1 MTREGRGMAA
11 ADLPHSSQ
19 GLVQVEGHTDRPEA
33 GSFHAW
39 LVRADE
45 ELQPVDLESIA
56 ELVRADEN
64 FVWIDLSEFAV
75 DDLESVAGPL
85 SIDRRALHAAVSP
98 WQRPQVD
105 VYRDHLFVAATVA
118 RIDPEHDRVLAS
130 ELDLVIGPNYLLSIH
145 NRPLPF
151 VEDIK
156 GRASQNPELVR
167 LDSAYMLYIV
177 LDELLEH
184 YEGMVETLEDRI
196 EALEER
202 ALRNDSD
209 TFLEDII
216 HLKRLVFAL
225 GRIVDQHAEVF
236 ATFLRPDFAVISGDE
251 VVSNFRD
258 LENRFH
264 RLLDRCDGL
273 REAVRGAFD
282 IYVSHVSH
290 RTNHVMKVL
299 TVVSTMLLPAAI
311 ILSFFG
317 TSFEGLPLYSET
329 AFWVM
334 VGSIALV
341 IILALLMFRRWG
353 WL

>member
-1 MTREGRGMAA
+1 MTREGRGTVA
-11 ADLPHSSQ
+11 ADLPHSSE
-19 GLVQVEGHTDRPEA
+19 GLVQVEGHTDRPES
-33 GSFHAW
+33 GSLQVW

-45 ELQPVDLESIA
+45 ELQPVEVESIA

-75 DDLESVAGPL
+75 GDLERLAERL
-85 SIDRRALHAAVSP
+85 SIDRRAPHAAISP

-105 VYRDHLFVAATVA
+105 VYHDHFFVSTTVA
-118 RIDPEHDRVLAS
+118 RIDAERFQVMAS
-130 ELDLVIGPNYLLSIH
+130 ELDLVIGRNFLLSVH
-145 NRPLPF
+145 KRPLPF
-151 VEDIK
+151 AEDIK

-202 ALRNDSD
+202 ALRNDSE
-209 TFLEDII
+209 TFLEDLVQ
-216 HLKRLVFAL
+216 LKRLVFAL

-236 ATFLRPDFAVISGDE
+236 ATFLRPDFAFISGDE
-251 VVSNFRD
+251 VASYFRD

-290 RTNHVMKVL
+290 RTNQVMKVL

-334 VGSIALV
+334 IGSIALV
-341 IILALLMFRRWG
+341 ITLALLVFRRWG
-353 WL
+353 WI

>member
-1 MTREGRGMAA
+1 MTREGRGTVA
-11 ADLPHSSQ
+11 ADLPHSSE
-19 GLVQVEGHTDRPEA
+19 GLVQVEGHTDRPES
-33 GSFHAW
+33 GSFQAW

-45 ELQPVDLESIA
+45 ELQPVDVESIA

-75 DDLESVAGPL
+75 DDLESVAGRL
-85 SIDRRALHAAVSP
+85 SIDRQALHAAISP

-105 VYRDHLFVAATVA
+105 VYRDHFFVSATVA
-118 RIDPEHDRVLAS
+118 RVDPKRFQVMAS
-130 ELDLVIGPNYLLSIH
+130 ELDLIVGRNFLLSVH
-145 NRPLPF
+145 KRPLPF
-151 VEDIK
+151 AEDIK
-156 GRASQNPELVR
+156 GRASLSPELVR

-184 YEGMVETLEDRI
+184 YEGMIETLEDRI

-209 TFLEDII
+209 TFLEELI

-236 ATFLRPDFAVISGDE
+236 ATFLRPDFTFVSGEE
-251 VVSNFRD
+251 VASYFRD

-282 IYVSHVSH
+282 IHVSHVSH
-290 RTNHVMKVL
+290 RTNQVMRIL

-341 IILALLMFRRWG
+341 IVLALLVFRRWG
-353 WL
+353 WI